1 MCVCVGGGRGS
12 NIGAG
17 GIRPSRIY
25 GKKGP
30 GRFLFN
36 FPTWAIG
43 LNPLLVSASAA
54 CHLSL
59 NIF

>member
-1 MCVCVGGGRGS
+1 MCVCGGGRGS
-12 NIGAG
+12 NIGAR

-43 LNPLLVSASAA
+43 LNPPLVSASA